1 MNTCLENVANYIKP
15 FLLSN
20 IVIKTDKK
28 ILKRGKFKI
37 FQIKQHYIRF
47 MIEIDGNLKMY
58 EMPYPFKVEKSEDI
72 LVFNYQL
79 SSFLKDKDLILQSKF
94 LDLSQKSKIY
104 NNLVY
109 ILPSSED

>member
-1 MNTCLENVANYIKP
+1 MNKCLENVAEYVKP

-28 ILKRGKFKI
+28 ILKKGKFKI

-58 EMPYPFKVEKSEDI
+58 EMPYPFKVEKRDNMT
-72 LVFNYQL
+72 VFNYRL
-79 SSFLKDKDLILQSKF
+79 SSFLQDNDLILQSKF
-94 LDLSQKSKIY
+94 LDLSRTSKIY
-104 NNLVY
+104 NSFVY
-109 ILPSSED
+109 ILTSAEV